1 MKKRFLKIALLSLV
15 SVSMP
20 MSFTSCKDYDDD
32 ITNINEN
39 ADGLQKQI
47 STLEQ
52 AINELKGQATAAA
65 ENATKAAQA
74 AQEAKQAAAAAQQ
87 AGDDAAAEA
96 QKALAEAQEAKQ
108 LAALAQEAAAN
119 AKAEALAEAKAW
131 ATDLLNGKAS
141 QEDLNAL
148 GNRIAALEE
157 KLNNLTPGQ
166 TPEVPDYSDAIA
178 ALQTQIDALKGYAT
192 SIEALQTADNEL
204 KAKIEAEIA
213 AVNSAISSINTTMEG
228 LATTASVNEI
238 KNSLNN
244 VTNLVTNI
252 QATLLTLQT
261 DQLTSL
267 VFKPTFYYQGIEA
280 MWAPTFVFPEL
291 GVKAV
296 NADGNFATDAPV
308 VGDSVRMTPDLV
320 AEYHIN
326 PSSAILP
333 ENIAMYSFTNTI
345 GDKDYSRAENKGV
358 PTPTIYAKEAS
369 NGILTVHA
377 NLKDGMI
384 KNIVNDNKVTVLA
397 LQVKVATGANDTI
410 VTSDYAALKALYTRD
425 LVLADASQ
433 ASHQPHW
440 PTTMAEAIASTDPIE
455 IAWNDNQGINI
466 AEYVNTHY
474 SVDGKGNDIVWDKNA
489 ASGTVEKSGFAYS
502 YQLVGYQLGENKT
515 SESAHAAL
523 KGSWIRPQMTKDG
536 KQQPWGAAQSEASID
551 REPIVRVVLT
561 DTVSNAI
568 AAVGYI
574 KFQIVPDTK
583 ESTAKEVASFTFN
596 TPYTVQCSQV
606 PFYDK
611 LTWWQVEEQIIEAL
625 GISKTEFET
634 DYKPDFVTP
643 QEAIVEGKNI
653 YELVQYNG
661 TGVDAQPLK
670 SAQYVG
676 KIGMSTYDDQPT
688 ETNILA
694 WSISGA
700 QAYDLFYTQ
709 KKTTTSAIV
718 RFTKTV
724 VVNASTTHPQTV
736 YHYVYVTINWTPS
749 QLNVTPQGTIS
760 DNVKINEMWYEAWS
774 PNHGGFAEV
783 HMNVAVPED
792 NATDAANCTYVGH
805 MLYPFKDEMK
815 LAISGV
821 DGIYKG
827 YQDADL
833 TKYFQFTTPDV
844 ATAKGVSGNVYALG
858 VSNDGLALT
867 ATLLDNQGNEV
878 GETLKIAVISTP
890 NTSSYTEWGKNDV
903 TVTYQTNNYA
913 MDILNTYEHNQLKKG
928 ETVAGKVLI
937 TAFNNCGELPLTNN
951 TYNLRFLRP
960 VNMDVATGAE
970 MVDAKNS
977 GSTIKLADFLSF
989 TDWRSEDPISFFS
1002 THENYFSYY
1011 GFTEIVIGKIK
1022 PETLEVE
1029 GASNGN
1035 VNGIVTTN
1043 LGGSQLG
1050 TTVLSSVTPNMDLIY
1065 TPATTLGQNDM
1076 GTLTYYNNG
1085 ENINKAFQIQ
1095 VPVVAKYKWGWLT
1108 GNLVITV
1115 NKTLGN

>member
-326 PSSAILP
+326 PSSAVLP

-536 KQQPWGAAQSEASID
+536 KQQPWGANQSEASID

-561 DTVSNAI
+561 DTVSNAV

-583 ESTAKEVASFTFN
+583 ESTSKEITPFTFADS
-596 TPYTVQCSQV
+596 YTATCPMQAFSN
-606 PFYDK
+606 K
-611 LTWWQVEEQIIEAL
+611 LTWWEVEEKIIETL

-643 QEAIVEGKNI
+643 TTAIATNVN
-653 YELVQYNG
+653 ELVQYNG

-670 SAQYVG
+670 ANQYVG
-676 KIGMSTYDDQPT
+676 QVGMSTYDDQPT
-688 ETNILA
+688 ETNILMWNVDA
-694 WSISGA
+694 A
-700 QAYDLFYTQ
+700 KAYELFYNQ
-709 KKTTTSAIV
+709 KKTTTSVIV

-736 YHYVYVTINWTPS
+736 YHYVYVTLNWTPA

-760 DNVKINEMWYEAWS
+760 DNLKINEMWYQAWS

-783 HMNVAVPED
+783 HMNVAVPAD
-792 NATDAANCTYVGH
+792 NATDATNCTYVGH

-815 LAISGV
+815 LAVSGV
-821 DGIYKG
+821 DAIYKG
-827 YQDADL
+827 YEDANL
-833 TKYFQFTTPDV
+833 TKCLQFTTPDV
-844 ATAKGVSGNVYALG
+844 ATATGVSGNVYALG
-858 VSNDGLALT
+858 VSANGLALT
-867 ATLLDNQGNEV
+867 ATRLDANGDKV
-878 GETLKIAVISTP
+878 GSPSNIAVISTP
-890 NTSSYTEWGKNDV
+890 NTSSYSTWGQDDV
-903 TVTYQTNNYA
+903 TVTYQNNNYA
-913 MDILNTYEHNQLKKG
+913 LDILNTYSHTELEKG
-928 ETVAGKVLI
+928 QTVAGKVLI
-937 TAFNNCGELPLTNN
+937 TAFNKCDNELPLTNN

-960 VNMDVATGAE
+960 VNMAVATGAE

-1011 GFTEIVIGKIK
+1011 GFTEIVIGTVNNTPAVVGAK
-1022 PETLEVE
+1022 E
-1029 GASNGN
+1029 GK
-1035 VNGIVTTN
+1035 VNDLVTTS
-1043 LGGSQLG
+1043 LGGGVLG
-1050 TTVLSSVTPNMDLIY
+1050 TTILSSVTPNMDLIY
-1065 TPATTLGQNDM
+1065 TPATTLGLNDM